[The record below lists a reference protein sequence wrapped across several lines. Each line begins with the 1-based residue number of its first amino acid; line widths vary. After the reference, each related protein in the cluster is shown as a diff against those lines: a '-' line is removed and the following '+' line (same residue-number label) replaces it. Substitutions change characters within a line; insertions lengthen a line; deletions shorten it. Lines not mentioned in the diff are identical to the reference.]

1 MVKDLS
7 NTARAVLI
15 VAASREDRLAQLPRL
30 PVAAARQVIRS
41 LLSADLLEEITAP
54 IEDADFAWRD
64 AKDGG
69 ALMLRATSAG
79 LARIHDPETSF
90 ALPTTVTDDEST
102 ETFDTSSG
110 SKTDLRP
117 EPGIAHAGD
126 ENEEGADETIL
137 VSTNIVPFV
146 NAFVRELMK
155 PARAPFV
162 AKFLRRLDAGSTML
176 GSTTTKRE
184 GGMTPSQRTIIELC
198 SRPDGATG
206 KELAEGCGWPS
217 IAARATCQKLADRF
231 SYDLHESPKAN
242 GRGISFRMT
251 AKPAAEGSAS

>member
-7 NTARAVLI
+7 NTARAVL
-15 VAASREDRLAQLPRL
+15 VLAATREDRLTQLPRL

-41 LLSADLLEEITAP
+41 LLSAGLVEEITAP

-64 AKDGG
+64 AEDGG

-79 LARIHDPETSF
+79 LARIHDPETSL
-90 ALPTTVTDDEST
+90 ALPTTVTDDETS
-102 ETFDTSSG
+102 ETSGILSG
-110 SKTDLRP
+110 SNTDPRP

-126 ENEEGADETIL
+126 ENEEGARETIL
-137 VSTNIVPFV
+137 VSANIVPFV

-162 AKFLRRLDAGSTML
+162 AKFLRRLDAGDAAAGTATS
-176 GSTTTKRE
+176 KRE
-184 GGMTPSQRTIIELC
+184 GGMTPSQRKIVDLC
-198 SRPDGATG
+198 SRPQGATG

-231 SYDLHESPKAN
+231 GYDLHESPKAN
-242 GRGISFRMT
+242 GRGISFRLT
-251 AKPAAEGSAS
+251 AKSTVEEQA